1 MFECARVF
9 FKLEEKDW
17 IIKMKKVFAIAD
29 NIVSPLGINSKY
41 NWDALLLNKSGV
53 ELQNKES
60 ISLKNFYSA
69 LFNDSQ
75 LEKVSVKIENPD
87 TYTKLEKLFIC
98 SILDAAS
105 TCNID
110 LKSSKT
116 LFLFSS
122 TKGNIDLIESN
133 KNSELFPEKIKLSVM
148 AKAITTYFKNQNEPI
163 VVSNACISGVLAIII
178 ANYYIKEGIFNTVIV
193 TGGDIISE
201 FTISGFQSLYALSK
215 SFCKPFDQERDG
227 INLGEAAATIIL
239 SSEKAENNNIEIN
252 GGATSNDANH
262 ISGPSKTGDGLS
274 LSIKNSLKYSNFSS
288 SEIGFISGHGTATI
302 YNDEMEAKALHLSNL
317 ETTPIN
323 SLKGYF
329 GHTLGAAGIL
339 ETIIAMHSIKNQMV
353 IATRGYSEHGVS
365 LPLNIIKENKLYNFS
380 KCLKTASG
388 FGGCNASII
397 FSGND

>member
-1 MFECARVF
+1 
-9 FKLEEKDW
+9 
-17 IIKMKKVFAIAD
+17 MKEVYAIAD
-29 NIVSPLGINSKY
+29 NIISPLGFNSKH
-41 NWDALLLNKSGV
+41 NWEALLLNKSGI

-69 LFNDSQ
+69 LFNDFQ
-75 LEKVSVKIENPD
+75 LETVSEKIENPD
-87 TYTKLEKLFIC
+87 IYTKLEKLFIY
-98 SILDAAS
+98 SILDAS
-105 TCNID
+105 SKCNID
-110 LKSSKT
+110 PKSSKT

-122 TKGNIDLIESN
+122 TKGNIDLLESN
-133 KNSELFPEKIKLSVM
+133 KNSKLFPEKIKLSVM
-148 AKAITTYFKNQNEPI
+148 AKAVTTYFKNQNEPI
-163 VVSNACISGVLAIII
+163 VVSNACISGVLSIII
-178 ANYYIKEGIFNTVIV
+178 ASSYIKAGIYDHVIV

-215 SFCKPFDQERDG
+215 GFCKPFDQERDG

-239 SSEKAENNNIEIN
+239 SSDKIDNKNIEIN

-274 LSIKNSLKYSNFSS
+274 LSIKKSLKYSNFLN
-288 SEIGFISGHGTATI
+288 SEIDYISGHGTATI

-339 ETIIAMHSIKNQMV
+339 ETIVSMHSIKNQML
-353 IATRGYSEHGVS
+353 ILTKGYRDHGVS
-365 LPLNIIKENKLYNFS
+365 LPLNIIKQNKIAKVNN
-380 KCLKTASG
+380 CLKTASG
-388 FGGCNASII
+388 FGGCNASLI
-397 FSGND
+397 FSLND